1 MKDTNLILQIML
13 RRSKRLSA
21 GLEGKVVLVTGG
33 ASGIGAA
40 IVKRFAEQKASVV
53 IADIT
58 ERGFELSEHLKSN
71 GYSAEFIRTDIRSA
85 DETKAMV
92 SYAEKA
98 FDGLDILVNCAGIFP
113 RAELLE
119 TTEELWNK
127 IMDIN
132 LKGTYHSCQAAV
144 PALVRRGEGVIVN
157 IGSLNAYG
165 GAPNLF
171 AYSTSKGG
179 VMTMTLNLARSLAKH
194 KIRVNCVNPGWVVT
208 EGEKEV
214 QSTEGQPDG
223 WIEAGGRKMPLGRL
237 QTPEDIAPAVL
248 FLTSV
253 QASQITGQIISVD
266 GGLGLYY

>member
-1 MKDTNLILQIML
+1 
-13 RRSKRLSA
+13 
-21 GLEGKVVLVTGG
+21 
-33 ASGIGAA
+33 
-40 IVKRFAEQKASVV
+40 
-53 IADIT
+53 
-58 ERGFELSEHLKSN
+58 
-71 GYSAEFIRTDIRSA
+71 
-85 DETKAMV
+85 
-92 SYAEKA
+92 
-98 FDGLDILVNCAGIFP
+98 
-113 RAELLE
+113 
-119 TTEELWNK
+119 
-127 IMDIN
+127 MDIN

-214 QSTEGQPDG
+214 QRAEGQPEG
-223 WIEAGGRKMPLGRL
+223 WIEDGGRKLPLGRL

-248 FLTSV
+248 FLASG
-253 QASQITGQIISVD
+253 QANQITGQIISVD